1 MRQDTDAR
9 VPDYPIT
16 ELRRSIPPTTTP
28 RVGDVL
34 NLVVDGDAHIAD
46 QVQALVTVV
55 FSDENDGSFT
65 VRTPSG
71 RTRTF
76 TADLV
81 ERRSWLFAQATVWSD
96 TELEDIIR
104 RVNRARELSEL
115 GFRPTPEAVATTPGA
130 VLEELLVTLRGA
142 SLGG

>member
-16 ELRRSIPPTTTP
+16 ELRRSTPPTTTL

-34 NLVVDGDAHIAD
+34 NLVVDGDAHITD
-46 QVQALVTVV
+46 QVQARVKVV
-55 FSDENDGSFT
+55 FRDENDGSFT

-71 RTRTF
+71 RTRSF
-76 TADLV
+76 TADMV
-81 ERRSWLFAQATVWSD
+81 ERRSWLFVQATVWSD
-96 TELEDIIR
+96 AELEDVIR

-115 GFRPTPEAVATTPGA
+115 GFRPTPQAVATTPST
-130 VLEELLVTLRGA
+130 VLEELLATLRGA
-142 SLGG
+142 SLEG

>member
-34 NLVVDGDAHIAD
+34 NLVVDGDAHITD
-46 QVQALVTVV
+46 QVQARVRVV
-55 FSDENDGSFT
+55 FRGENDGSFT
-65 VRTPSG
+65 VRTPDG

-96 TELEDIIR
+96 TELEDTIR
-104 RVNRARELSEL
+104 RVDCARELSEL
-115 GFRPTPEAVATTPGA
+115 GFRPTPEAVATTA
-130 VLEELLVTLRGA
+130 RETLEEVLVTLRGTR
-142 SLGG
+142 

>member
-1 MRQDTDAR
+1 MGRDPDAR

-16 ELRRSIPPTTTP
+16 DLRRRIAPTAPPK
-28 RVGDVL
+28 VGDRL
-34 NLVVDGDAHIAD
+34 NLVVDGNAHIAD
-46 QVQALVTVV
+46 QVQARVNVV
-55 FSDENDGSFT
+55 FRDEQTGAVT
-65 VRTPSG
+65 VRTPGG
-71 RTRTF
+71 RTRVF

-104 RVNRARELSEL
+104 RVDCARELSEL

-142 SLGG
+142 SLKG

>member
-16 ELRRSIPPTTTP
+16 DLRRSIPPTTTP

-34 NLVVDGDAHIAD
+34 NLVVDGDAHITD
-46 QVQALVTVV
+46 QVQAAVTVV
-55 FSDENDGSFT
+55 SRDDQTGSVT

-76 TADLV
+76 TTDMV
-81 ERRSWLFAQATVWSD
+81 EQRSWLFAQATVWSD
-96 TELEDIIR
+96 AELEDIIR
-104 RVNRARELSEL
+104 RVDQARELSEL
-115 GFRPTPEAVATTPGA
+115 GFRPTPEAVATTPST
-130 VLEELLVTLRGA
+130 VLEELLVTLRGT
-142 SLGG
+142 SLDG

>member
-16 ELRRSIPPTTTP
+16 ELRKRVAPPSPP
-28 RVGDVL
+28 RVGDHL
-34 NLVVDGDAHIAD
+34 NLVVDGNAHIAD
-46 QVQALVTVV
+46 QVQARVQVV
-55 FSDENDGSFT
+55 FRDEQTGAIT

-71 RTRTF
+71 RSRSF

-96 TELEDIIR
+96 AELEDIIR
-104 RVNRARELSEL
+104 RVDQARELSEL
-115 GFRPTPEAVATTPGA
+115 GFRPTPEAVATTPSA
-130 VLEELLVTLRGA
+130 VLEELLVALRGVSA
-142 SLGG
+142 D